1 MRDVLVL
8 PPHPCT
14 IALTKSEM
22 PAPRLPTRIKSRRT
36 VGRALLLALAPELQ
50 EDVGGPLL
58 FSRDPPACRFRGGSP
73 SMVLRGGG
81 VGEEE
86 EKEKERGKREWVC
99 VKGKPSA

>member
-73 SMVLRGGG
+73 SMVLGGGG

>member
-73 SMVLRGGG
+73 SMGLGGGGLERRRRRRGG
-81 VGEEE
+81 
-86 EKEKERGKREWVC
+86 KENVR
-99 VKGKPSA
+99 A